1 MSVNHQD
8 SLAVPAPLI
17 GHGFGEDSSV
27 EVSVT
32 LLSGLEARSMSKLR
46 VGTDFSG
53 IEGPCCAL
61 RGLGVKFELV
71 FALEIK
77 PKLRSLLR
85 SEFKPKR
92 LDKD

>member
-1 MSVNHQD
+1 
-8 SLAVPAPLI
+8 
-17 GHGFGEDSSV
+17 
-27 EVSVT
+27 
-32 LLSGLEARSMSKLR
+32 MSKLR

-71 FALEIK
+71 FASEIK

-85 SEFKPKR
+85 SECKPKR